1 MIDRERVARS
11 TFVVLANSIH
21 ADHDQHERTV
31 TFINMIGCQLRAH
44 ACMQL
49 PFPGTNLIVVVNYL
63 QQNVFVL
70 PGGRH

>member
-1 MIDRERVARS
+1 MLIMIS
-11 TFVVLANSIH
+11 MNS
-21 ADHDQHERTV
+21 